1 MNAPNSRYI
10 TTEARH
16 RTAIRQGQSGNL
28 KRRPKGALEIRSLF
42 RQHTPE
48 AVAALLKALKQ
59 PRYRVAAAGDPRLRL
74 GSQSQMLRHLP
85 CWGSRF
91 AHPNSIFTVVAAPC
105 SLPKF
110 DLDLRCLFRGEV

>member
-59 PRYRVAAAGDPRLRL
+59 PRYRVAAALAILAYGWGPSPRCYGIYRAGDHDLPTLT
-74 GSQSQMLRHLP
+74 QSLP
-85 CWGSRF
+85 LWQHRVASL
-91 AHPNSIFTVVAAPC
+91 NSI
-105 SLPKF
+105 
-110 DLDLRCLFRGEV
+110 